1 MDKAKKINIAEDA
14 PAAVKV
20 KKRKSK
26 SLDRK
31 KGRLGWFFIAPFL
44 IGFVLIYLPMIVDS
58 IYFSFVKI
66 EAVRGGGYNPIW
78 VGLRNYSYALLED
91 ESFSTKLIESLK
103 QLAFNIPAIVI
114 FSLFMA
120 VLLNQKM
127 KGRAVF
133 RAIFFIPV
141 IVSTGIVE
149 SIEVQNSL
157 AEAQSQMT
165 DISSG
170 TMSSS
175 SSVGNELISILQV
188 ERFFSGMKVGNQ
200 LLTYVVAVVTEVYS
214 IINKAGVQ
222 MLIFLAGLQSI
233 SPAIYESCKIE
244 GASSWEIF
252 WKITFPMISPMI
264 FVNTIYT
271 VIDSFT
277 SQSNTVIVYI
287 NEIYGKAEGN
297 VRSTA
302 MSWIYFM
309 LVLLIL
315 ALVAAILSAYI
326 FYQRRD

>member
-1 MDKAKKINIAEDA
+1 MDKAKKVGLTEKI
-14 PAAVKV
+14 PATP
-20 KKRKSK
+20 KKRKGK
-26 SLDRK
+26 SLENK
-31 KGRLGWFFIAPFL
+31 KARLGWFFIAPFL
-44 IGFVLIYLPMIVDS
+44 IGFVLLYLPMIVES

-66 EAVRGGGYNPIW
+66 QSVKGGGYNPIW
-78 VGLRNYSYALLED
+78 VGFKNYSYAFLED
-91 ESFSTKLIESLK
+91 SQFNEKLISSIK
-103 QLAFNIPAIVI
+103 QIAFNIPAIVI

-127 KGRAVF
+127 KGRAAF

-141 IVSTGIVE
+141 IVSTGIIE
-149 SIEVQNSL
+149 SIDLQNTL
-157 AEAQSQMT
+157 AQAQATMT
-165 DISSG
+165 DMSSG
-170 TMSSS
+170 TMNSSS
-175 SSVGNELISILQV
+175 SMGNELISILQV
-188 ERFFSGMKVGNQ
+188 ERFFAGMKVGQ
-200 LLTYVVAVVTEVYS
+200 ELLVYVTAVVRGVYD

-222 MLIFLAGLQSI
+222 MLVFLAGLQSI

-277 SQSNTVIVYI
+277 SQSNTVMVYI
-287 NEIYGKAEGN
+287 NSVYKGTEGN
-297 VRSTA
+297 VRATA
-302 MSWIYFM
+302 MSWVYFL

-315 ALVAAILSAYI
+315 GLVAGILSAYI

>member
-1 MDKAKKINIAEDA
+1 MDKAKQTGFPADA
-14 PAAVKV
+14 PKALKTRKRRSLEKKKAKV
-20 KKRKSK
+20 
-26 SLDRK
+26 
-31 KGRLGWFFIAPFL
+31 GWVFIAPFL
-44 IGFVLIYLPMIVDS
+44 AGFVLLYLPMIVES

-66 EAVRGGGYNPIW
+66 QTVKGGGFNAIW
-78 VGLRNYSYALLED
+78 VGFRNYSEAFLVDTEFTD
-91 ESFSTKLIESLK
+91 KLIASLQ

-127 KGRAVF
+127 KGRAFF
-133 RAIFFIPV
+133 RAMFFVPV

-149 SIEVQNSL
+149 SIDLQNTL
-157 AEAQSQMT
+157 AQTQSQMT
-165 DISSG
+165 DIASS

-175 SSVGNELISILQV
+175 TSVGSELISIMQV
-188 ERFFSGMKVGNQ
+188 ERFFAGMKVGEE
-200 LLTYVVAVVTEVYS
+200 LLTYVVQVVLGVYDV
-214 IINKAGVQ
+214 INKAGVQ
-222 MLIFLAGLQSI
+222 MLVFLAGLQSI

-271 VIDSFT
+271 IIDSFT
-277 SQSNTVIVYI
+277 SQSNTVMVYI
-287 NEIYGKAEGN
+287 NQVYQGAEGN
-297 VRSTA
+297 VKSTA
-302 MSWIYFM
+302 MSWVYFL

-315 ALVAAILSAYI
+315 GVVAGILSAYI